1 MTFLTG
7 DSVEIRRVAGGKEG
21 SGGTGAAG
29 DTTGALTPQPEVANP
44 LADSTAVTYDVVHND
59 ALELVDPTG
68 RIRRYYGDADRVS
81 DERLLSDIRDLLG
94 AGGR

>member
-1 MTFLTG
+1 M
-7 DSVEIRRVAGGKEG
+7 
-21 SGGTGAAG
+21 
-29 DTTGALTPQPEVANP
+29 
-44 LADSTAVTYDVVHND
+44 TYDVVHND